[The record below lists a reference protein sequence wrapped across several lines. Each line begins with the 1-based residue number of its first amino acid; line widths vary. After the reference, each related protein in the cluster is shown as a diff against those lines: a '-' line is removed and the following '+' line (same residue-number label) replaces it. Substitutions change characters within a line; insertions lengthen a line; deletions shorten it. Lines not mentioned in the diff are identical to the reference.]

1 MEKLK
6 FVALQ
11 SIVEP
16 GFWNRM
22 TKERDSYMNL
32 YVGFFRWNHHL
43 SYKVKNMS
51 VSRSKPAV
59 TKAWPR
65 WIWRRS
71 KSKYTSGAGHIKVIS
86 LNLIFNLRE
95 LTKKL
100 ILSQIFAIQVQVCSV
115 VDFFIFPQPRIQFK
129 QQLVSNFIPKKSEN
143 FRFLWNK
150 VWSQPDHKYDIR

>member
-95 LTKKL
+95 LTKNSFYPKYSLFKCKFAQLL
-100 ILSQIFAIQVQVCSV
+100 IFW
-115 VDFFIFPQPRIQFK
+115 FFHSPEYSLNSSWCQT
-129 QQLVSNFIPKKSEN
+129 L
-143 FRFLWNK
+143 
-150 VWSQPDHKYDIR
+150 